1 MSSGWRV
8 AVTGLV
14 AAAVALA
21 SAGAASADNSN
32 NNANTN
38 DVTSIGNPSLGNTSG
53 SEKTNWPPTDL
64 GWPPKEIMSGADNE
78 NVGNSGNKGNDNSA
92 ATPIVMPVGQ
102 APPAPTAGPST
113 TETPKPIVPVSS
125 P

>member
-1 MSSGWRV
+1 MSSGWRR

-14 AAAVALA
+14 AAVVALA

-38 DVTSIGNPSLGNTSG
+38 DVTSIGNPSLGSTSG
-53 SEKTNWPPTDL
+53 SEKTNWPPTNM
-64 GWPPKEIMSGADNE
+64 GWPPNEIMNSNGNQNE
-78 NVGNSGNKGNDNSA
+78 GNKGPENSP

-102 APPAPTAGPST
+102 PAPEPTATPST